1 MRQRASI
8 VCALWLVAGCGR
20 IGYDVASDASADG
33 ALDADLD
40 APIVL
45 SDASID
51 AAGDAPTA
59 PLDAPVDAA
68 PDARLDVGCAVEA
81 PALLAPANGA
91 LTGTFRASSRG
102 TLRPTFRWLPGCA
115 ETYELEVDDSC
126 PASFGG
132 CTFPSPELSMR
143 DLVGTSA
150 RPPSDLP
157 VSTSAP
163 VGRRYYWR
171 LRACAA
177 GACGPWSAV
186 RYLDVGREE
195 SDVNGDGYAD
205 LVVGALQQDA
215 GALNEGN
222 AFVYLGGPTG
232 VPTTPSTTLDNPANQ
247 ASGLFGQSVASAGDV
262 NGDGYADLVVG
273 AYSQDAGAPQEG
285 NAFVYLGPR
294 RSALDTEHPDRQ
306 PRRPGERRVRQ

>member
-1 MRQRASI
+1 MRHRASI

-40 APIVL
+40 APPVLSDASVDAASDAPIVL
-45 SDASID
+45 SDASVDAASDAPLVLSDAPVDAAGDAPLTPLDAPVD

-59 PLDAPVDAA
+59 PLDAPLDAA
-68 PDARLDVGCAVEA
+68 PDTRPDVGCAIET
-81 PALLAPANGA
+81 PTPLAPANGA

-163 VGRRYYWR
+163 VGRRYYSR
-171 LRACAA
+171 LVSRRSHVEVAM
-177 GACGPWSAV
+177 GAC
-186 RYLDVGREE
+186 
-195 SDVNGDGYAD
+195 
-205 LVVGALQQDA
+205 
-215 GALNEGN
+215 
-222 AFVYLGGPTG
+222 
-232 VPTTPSTTLDNPANQ
+232 
-247 ASGLFGQSVASAGDV
+247 
-262 NGDGYADLVVG
+262 
-273 AYSQDAGAPQEG
+273 
-285 NAFVYLGPR
+285 
-294 RSALDTEHPDRQ
+294 
-306 PRRPGERRVRQ
+306 